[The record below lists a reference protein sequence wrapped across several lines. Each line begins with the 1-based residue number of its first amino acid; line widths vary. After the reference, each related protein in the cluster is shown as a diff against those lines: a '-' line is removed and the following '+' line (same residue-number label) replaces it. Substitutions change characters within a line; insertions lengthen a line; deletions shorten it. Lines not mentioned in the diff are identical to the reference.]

1 MGETTSV
8 SVSSEGAPAPEAPQ
22 VNVTAEAPN
31 GVSIS
36 TDPQAADVPAP
47 EATEEAA
54 APERPEW
61 LDPKFE
67 SPEAMAKAYAELQ
80 ARMGT
85 QEAEEAPE
93 AEEVLEGAGV
103 TTEALQPFSEE
114 YYSTGE
120 LTDESF
126 AKLEAMGLGR
136 DLVEAF
142 MQGQKAVQSAELGKI
157 YEQAGGEENYAQA
170 LAWAAQ
176 NMSAEEIESYNAQV
190 ENGDLATA
198 SMAVRGLMAM
208 YQQSGGQD
216 VEPKLLATE
225 PAGKTGGVY
234 ESVAQLTADMR
245 RPEYKT
251 DPAFR
256 AQVAQRLERS
266 NIM

>member
-1 MGETTSV
+1 MGETHSV
-8 SVSSEGAPAPEAPQ
+8 NVSSEAAPAPEAPQ
-22 VNVTAEAPN
+22 VNVTSETSN
-31 GVSIS
+31 GISIS
-36 TDPQAADVPAP
+36 TDPQEGEQPGPQEP
-47 EATEEAA
+47 EAAP

-80 ARMGT
+80 ARMGAQET
-85 QEAEEAPE
+85 QEAQETP
-93 AEEVLEGAGV
+93 EVLDGVGV

-114 YYSTGE
+114 YYSSGG

-142 MQGQKAVQSAELGKI
+142 MEGQKAVQSSELGKI
-157 YEQAGGEENYAQA
+157 YEQAGGEENYTQA

-176 NMSAEEIESYNAQV
+176 NMSPEEIESYNAQV
-190 ENGDLATA
+190 ENGDFATA
-198 SMAVRGLMAM
+198 SIAVRGLMAM
-208 YQQSGGQD
+208 YQQGGGQD

-225 PAGKTGGVY
+225 PTGKASGVY
-234 ESVAQLTADMR
+234 ESVAQLTKDMR

-256 AQVAQRLERS
+256 AQVRQRLERS

>member
-1 MGETTSV
+1 MGETASV

-22 VNVTAEAPN
+22 VNVTAESPN

-36 TDPQAADVPAP
+36 TEPQAADVPAP
-47 EATEEAA
+47 EATEEAP

-80 ARMGT
+80 ARLGT

-93 AEEVLEGAGV
+93 APEDAGV

-114 YYSTGE
+114 YYATGG

-176 NMSAEEIESYNAQV
+176 NMSADEIESYNAQV

-216 VEPKLLATE
+216 VEPSLLATE
-225 PAGKTGGVY
+225 PTGKAGGVY
-234 ESVAQLTADMR
+234 ESVAQMTADMR

-256 AQVAQRLERS
+256 AQVRQRLERS